1 MKSPLLTS
9 CLLACLLPALP
20 SCRSSGEKKQTME
33 ERELSNLSD
42 PTPALQNGA
51 YYKLGGVMLNGFFIH
66 VPNFTDVLPDH
77 YLRRGT
83 VVQLLD
89 ANVGEGW
96 ARIKDDKHGIGYT
109 KFDNLKIVPFD
120 KQPKPKFRD
129 PEEELDRRM
138 GVR

>member
-1 MKSPLLTS
+1 MKLPLLIS
-9 CLLACLLPALP
+9 CALVCLLPTLP
-20 SCRSSGEKKQTME
+20 SCRSSGEKKETQE
-33 ERELSNLSD
+33 ERELSNLGD

-51 YYKLGGVMLNGFFIH
+51 YYKLGGVMMNGFFIH

-89 ANVGEGW
+89 ANVGDGW
-96 ARIKDDKHGIGYT
+96 ARIKDDKRGIGYT
-109 KFDNLKIVPFD
+109 KFSNLKIVPFD

-138 GVR
+138 EAR